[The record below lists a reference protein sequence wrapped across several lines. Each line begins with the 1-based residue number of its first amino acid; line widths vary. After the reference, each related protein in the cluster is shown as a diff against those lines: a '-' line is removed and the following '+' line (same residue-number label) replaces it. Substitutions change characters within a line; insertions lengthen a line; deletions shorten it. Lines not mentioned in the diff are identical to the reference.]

1 MNFNTSVFEP
11 ALKFRWVIFC
21 LLFGLSLSSVAL
33 KPSIDRLAIDL
44 LHLTSDQRD
53 ESAEII
59 VVAIDEATLD
69 AIDHPWPWP
78 RQYYGEMLYRLEQ
91 LGINE
96 AGFDLQFIGSLTSD
110 GDAYFAEAI
119 DQFGHVVL
127 ASDMVERSTNF
138 FTGVML
144 MEPLPTLLDAGAVSG
159 SVGVDRE
166 IDGVVRYPPTYRASF
181 SEQLARG
188 RNNSP
193 PRAEISSGIE

>member
-44 LHLTSDQRD
+44 LHLTSNQRD

-78 RQYYGEMLYRLEQ
+78 RASGHRRDR
-91 LGINE
+91 
-96 AGFDLQFIGSLTSD
+96 AT
-110 GDAYFAEAI
+110 AY
-119 DQFGHVVL
+119 
-127 ASDMVERSTNF
+127 
-138 FTGVML
+138 
-144 MEPLPTLLDAGAVSG
+144 
-159 SVGVDRE
+159 
-166 IDGVVRYPPTYRASF
+166 
-181 SEQLARG
+181 
-188 RNNSP
+188 
-193 PRAEISSGIE
+193 